1 MEEKINEGYIS
12 LLEASKLCSYSE
24 PYLRLRA
31 RQGKLKSIKF
41 GKKWM
46 TTELWIKDYVQRTK
60 EWNDKIAANKTAV
73 KEIPVKQEITPEV
86 SRSIQTSG
94 SEVMAVGEPSPDLT
108 KVKAR
113 KRIGGEPG
121 SSDGNSIPDFALVLG
136 SALMFTLAI
145 FFAISSGNSPDASL
159 NSVGDLQV
167 FGQAAAKNS
176 VEAPGERVMSYDLPM
191 PGCVCQAN
199 GASKESGASIG
210 NFFKLFWPW

>member
-1 MEEKINEGYIS
+1 VEEKINEGYIS

-46 TTELWIKDYVQRTK
+46 TTELWIEDYIQRTK

-73 KEIPVKQEITPEV
+73 KETPAKQEITPEV
-86 SRSIQTSG
+86 SRSAQTSG

-108 KVKAR
+108 KAKVR
-113 KRIGGEPG
+113 KRIWDEPG
-121 SSDGNSIPDFALVLG
+121 SSDRNSIPDFALVLG

-145 FFAISSGNSPDASL
+145 FFAISSGNNPDTSL
-159 NSVGDLQV
+159 NPVGD

-176 VEAPGERVMSYDLPM
+176 VETPGARVMSYDLPM
-191 PGCVCQAN
+191 PGCFCQAN
-199 GASKESGASIG
+199 GASKESSASVG

>member
-1 MEEKINEGYIS
+1 MEEKNNEGYIS

-46 TTELWIKDYVQRTK
+46 TTEFWIKDYIQRTK

-73 KEIPVKQEITPEV
+73 NEIPEKQESAPEV
-86 SRSIQTSG
+86 SRPIQTNE
-94 SEVMAVGEPSPDLT
+94 SEVVAAGKPFPDLT

-113 KRIGGEPG
+113 KRFWDEPG
-121 SSDGNSIPDFALVLG
+121 SIDRNSIPDFALVLG

-145 FFAISSGNSPDASL
+145 FFAISPGSSDVSDQA
-159 NSVGDLQV
+159 GDIMV
-167 FGQAAAKNS
+167 FGQAAAKNGI
-176 VEAPGERVMSYDLPM
+176 ETPETRVMSYDLPM
-191 PGCVCQAN
+191 PGCFCQAN
-199 GASKESGASIG
+199 GAPKESSASIG